1 MTMKC
6 DPNSPAF
13 PVPRVDIDCL
23 PPACLGLTKRE
34 FAVIEAMKGLAANPT
49 MINPVKPKNYKIALD
64 ECVVT
69 CAVQLADALFAAL
82 NREAE

>member
-1 MTMKC
+1 MTMKTIAS
-6 DPNSPAF
+6 DPAF

-34 FAVIEAMKGLAANPT
+34 FAAIEAMKGMLANDCLASFAVEAVEPG
-49 MINPVKPKNYKIALD
+49 KIAR
-64 ECVVT
+64 E
-69 CAVQLADALFAAL
+69 AIAFADALFAAL